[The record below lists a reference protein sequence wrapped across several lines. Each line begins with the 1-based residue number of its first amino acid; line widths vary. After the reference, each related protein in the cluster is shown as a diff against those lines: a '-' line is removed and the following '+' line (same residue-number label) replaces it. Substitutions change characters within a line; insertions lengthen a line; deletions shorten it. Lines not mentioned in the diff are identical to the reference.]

1 MPGWRGIARRESRDS
16 ASGSSRFETMNC
28 PASGVSMMRRG
39 RAGRSRGQR
48 RAGFDDVSLDLMMW
62 LPGQS
67 VAEWLESIDAL
78 IALDPDHAS
87 LYLLEVYPNAPLREE
102 MARRFLDPGAG

>member
-1 MPGWRGIARRESRDS
+1 
-16 ASGSSRFETMNC
+16 
-28 PASGVSMMRRG
+28 
-39 RAGRSRGQR
+39 
-48 RAGFDDVSLDLMMW
+48 MMW
-62 LPGQS
+62 LPGQT

-102 MARRFLDPGAG
+102 MARRFWTQAPDEQAAEMYLAALDHLEAVGYRQYEISNVARPGHRCRIT